1 MTIRPVVLAV
11 DDDRRVLG
19 VYQAILESRYEVLTV
34 PDGRAA
40 LDVLQHRTVDVV
52 LLDMMMPGL
61 NGLGVL
67 DALRRLGIETNVV
80 MVSAVNDSETAL
92 EALRLGACDYLTKP
106 FALSELERV
115 VRRLTEHG
123 VGGAPTAGRS
133 RALPHAL
140 IVGGDPGFRASLA
153 VALRTRGR
161 VDAVESALVARGV
174 LARTLPC
181 APRPCRSW
189 SPTRGGPTSR
199 RCSARSSRPSASVTR
214 TCAPSR
220 PPWRP

>member
-1 MTIRPVVLAV
+1 
-11 DDDRRVLG
+11 
-19 VYQAILESRYEVLTV
+19 
-34 PDGRAA
+34 
-40 LDVLQHRTVDVV
+40 
-52 LLDMMMPGL
+52 MMPGL

-106 FALSELERV
+106 FGLSELERV

-123 VGGAPTAGRS
+123 VAGAPTAGRS

-161 VDAVESALVARGV
+161 VDAVESALAARGV
-174 LARTLPC
+174 LARTLPDVIVAGDDVP
-181 APRPCRSW
+181 APRRQHRRVAPRAVSACRNIEGCHGLAGAPRAW
-189 SPTRGGPTSR
+189 GGMGGHFGAPMSR
-199 RCSARSSRPSASVTR
+199 RALDAQDGGGLRLELDRRVIDAEARVQDRVQR
-214 TCAPSR
+214 
-220 PPWRP
+220 